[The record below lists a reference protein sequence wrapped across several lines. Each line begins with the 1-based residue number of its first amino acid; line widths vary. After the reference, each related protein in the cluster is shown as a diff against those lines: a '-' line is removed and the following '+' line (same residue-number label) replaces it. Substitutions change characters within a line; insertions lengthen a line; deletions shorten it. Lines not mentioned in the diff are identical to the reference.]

1 MAATNR
7 DATVSGVR
15 SVGAADRGA
24 VARRLIVCPTET
36 PWNPYLSLLYE
47 HLAPYDFELAA
58 CRRLS
63 LRWLWE
69 HRRGGGGVVHLHWAE
84 ILYRFDRGPVRL
96 RPLASWLRLGI
107 SATRI
112 AVARTLGY
120 RIVWTV
126 HQVYPH
132 ERRGRERDRAAALV
146 LARLANVVIAHDE
159 ATAEVVRR
167 ELGVTAR
174 VVPHGSYVGFYPPG
188 RPRDEVRAE
197 LGLPQDAF
205 VFLCFGELRGYKGV
219 ERLLKAF
226 RMLGP
231 GVRLV
236 VAGNPKDPGVRAAIE
251 AVRDPRVVPLLQWIE
266 TDRVGELFGACD
278 AAVLARTDGGTSGSL
293 VLACSLGV
301 PTVAANLP
309 AYRDLAA
316 WHFEPTAPHGLAAAL
331 AKAAADPDAAE
342 RGRRARAAVEEHSWA
357 RVAAD
362 LAALLR

>member
-1 MAATNR
+1 MVATRR
-7 DATVSGVR
+7 DAAVPGVR
-15 SVGAADRGA
+15 SPETADRGA
-24 VARRLIVCPTET
+24 VRARLIVCPTET

-47 HLAPYDFELAA
+47 HLAQHDFELAA

-63 LRWLWE
+63 VRWLWE
-69 HRRGGGGVVHLHWAE
+69 HRHEGAVVHLHWAE
-84 ILYRFDRGPVRL
+84 ILYRFDAGPVQL
-96 RPLASWLRLGI
+96 RPLLSWLRLGV

-112 AVARTLGY
+112 GAARALGY
-120 RIVWTV
+120 RVVWTV

-132 ERRGRERDRAAALV
+132 ERRGRERDRAGALA
-146 LARLANVVIAHDE
+146 LARLANVVVAHDE
-159 ATAEVVRR
+159 ATAEAVRR
-167 ELGVTAR
+167 ELGVTAH

-197 LGLPQDAF
+197 LGLPHDAF

-219 ERLLKAF
+219 ERLLEAF
-226 RMLGP
+226 RTLGP
-231 GVRLV
+231 DVRLV
-236 VAGNPKDPGVRAAIE
+236 VAGNPKDRDVRAAID
-251 AVRDPRVVPLLQWIE
+251 AVGDPRVVPLLQWIPSE
-266 TDRVGELFGACD
+266 RVGELFGACD

-301 PTVAANLP
+301 PTVAADLP

-316 WHFEPTAPHGLAAAL
+316 WRFEPTTSDGLAAAL
-331 AKAAADPDAAE
+331 AEAAADPDAAE

-362 LAALLR
+362 LAPLLR